1 MLGAAAERICIDAHK
16 TCTQKRR
23 AVGLARCD
31 RFVGRGFALDH
42 DILIVELVADRGRF
56 QKERTENGEAASDVF
71 ILKSAVAVKSA
82 FDRLRVHGFQFL
94 LFSSGVFARYRTI
107 FVIAQEYAA
116 SCRIETF
123 CRHFQIRI

>member
-42 DILIVELVADRGRF
+42 DILIVELVADRGFMDFNSFFFLR
-56 QKERTENGEAASDVF
+56 GS
-71 ILKSAVAVKSA
+71 
-82 FDRLRVHGFQFL
+82 LRVTEQFL
-94 LFSSGVFARYRTI
+94 SLRKSMRLHA
-107 FVIAQEYAA
+107 E
-116 SCRIETF
+116 
-123 CRHFQIRI
+123 